1 MEAPSFTSGG
11 DFKPAEPD
19 GDEPQADEG
28 DERDSF
34 EAYADAA
41 GIPEAKRDAA
51 FAGLLALVESCV
63 AKTKASSYGE
73 E

>member
-1 MEAPSFTSGG
+1 MDAPSISSGG

-19 GDEPQADEG
+19 VDEPQADLG

-41 GIPEAKRDAA
+41 GIPDAKRDAA
-51 FAGLLALVESCV
+51 YAGLMAFVESCV
-63 AKTKASSYGE
+63 AKTKDSSYGE